1 MKEDFVTYEQ
11 ALALNKLGFR
21 EECLYYYNRGGMLVS
36 NYYDSSDGIYVENLY
51 ISYNSR
57 HKITN
62 KYDAPTLAQAQKWLR
77 KEKKLSV
84 EPVSGDTDEH
94 GWEYGLVNRNYEH
107 PQFSFNNVT
116 YSSYE
121 EALSIGI
128 TECLKLLDEI
138 KND

>member
-77 KEKKLSV
+77 KEKNLYVCVEIDITDTVNNIFYWTIYKLPYKKQIRKTRKFDS
-84 EPVSGDTDEH
+84 P
-94 GWEYGLVNRNYEH
+94 
-107 PQFSFNNVT
+107 
-116 YSSYE
+116 E
-121 EALSIGI
+121 EALSAGI
-128 TECLKLLDEI
+128 SEVI
-138 KND
+138 KFLENG